1 MSAFDYLDSL
11 PPPTGFVDLLE
22 KKNPVCE
29 RNDEEKDPSLSFAYS
44 RAKVDVSKLKAK
56 INKLKPEDWDLIAER
71 ENVMIQ
77 RPAHDKWGVKK
88 LIFTFCDDF
97 LQKVYDLPLSQNEE
111 WRQHI
116 LPIYDAIGVDEKYIV
131 RSLLAS
137 MPPGMSIPIHHDT
150 GYWVKHTHRIH
161 VAVDTNINEVDFLV
175 GPTENAMRRVI
186 FDEGNIIEL
195 NNQAKH
201 AVSNRMTN
209 KYRTHLIFDYV
220 DPNYLHPIDKTPLHR
235 TLLEKGTKVNQ
246 TRRSI
251 DLDVHSGSRP
261 SPSFIIIGAQK
272 SGTTS
277 LFEMI
282 MQHPLAAKGIR
293 RESHFFDWNWQ
304 SNLKKSS
311 EQLEYYRRFY
321 PSKLLHDNPSL
332 ITGESTPSYMLHHQ
346 DTINRIKSVCP
357 WAVLLIMLR
366 DPVERAYSQ
375 YQMCIDTKGTTGQQ
389 KTRGKSVYR
398 NKSFKEAIIQEID
411 ELNSMGVCA
420 DALLGEFDI
429 YNHSNNNNNNNNSS
443 SSNNINNNSS
453 SISNV
458 SEVERIFM
466 NYLSKCPMGH
476 GGHSLVARGL
486 YVLLLLPWLRMYS
499 AGVDENNMN
508 HNNENILY
516 RSSQL
521 MILSI
526 DAIKHNKISSLGLE
540 KQQQQ
545 QQQRQQERG
554 EDGHITTNLSNIPT
568 VIDTM
573 HQVYSFIG
581 LPMYEIAEQD
591 ASAKNTRDYSHDP
604 IDEDCRLMLQ
614 EYYQPYNVLLMKVLK
629 CNISWAQY

>member
-1 MSAFDYLDSL
+1 MSSFDYLDSL
-11 PPPTGFVDLLE
+11 PPPTGYVDLLE

-29 RNDEEKDPSLSFAYS
+29 RNDEEKDPSLSFAFS
-44 RAKVDVSKLKAK
+44 RGKVDVSKLKEK
-56 INKLKPEDWDLIAER
+56 ISRLKPEDWDIISEK

-88 LIFTFCDDF
+88 IIFTFCDDF

-111 WRQHI
+111 WRQYL
-116 LPIYDAIGVDEKYIV
+116 LPIYNTINVDEKYIV

-161 VAVDTNINEVDFLV
+161 VAIDTNINEVDFFV
-175 GPTENAMRRVI
+175 GPTDNAMRRVI

-201 AVSNRMTN
+201 SVCNRMTD

-220 DPNYLHPIDKTPLHR
+220 DSNYTHPIDKTIFNR
-235 TLLEKGTKVNQ
+235 ILLKKGTRVNQ

-251 DLDVHSGSRP
+251 DLDIHSGTRQ

-293 RESHFFDWNWQ
+293 RESHFFDWNWPN
-304 SNLKKSS
+304 NLIKVSD
-311 EQLEYYRRFY
+311 QLNYYRKFY

-332 ITGESTPSYMLHHQ
+332 ISGESTPSYMLHHQ
-346 DTINRIKSVCP
+346 HTISRIKSVCP
-357 WAVLLIMLR
+357 WALLFVILR

-375 YQMCIDTKGTTGQQ
+375 YQMCIDKTGTQGQQ
-389 KTRGKSVYR
+389 RTRGQSIYR
-398 NKSFKEAIIQEID
+398 NITFKEAILQEIE
-411 ELNSMGVCA
+411 ELNNMGVCA
-420 DALLGEFDI
+420 DELLGEFDI
-429 YNHSNNNNNNNNSS
+429 YNNNNNDNDNNNHNNSS
-443 SSNNINNNSS
+443 N
-453 SISNV
+453 ISN
-458 SEVERIFM
+458 VERIFM
-466 NYLSKCPMGH
+466 NYLLKCPSGH

-486 YVLLLLPWLRMYS
+486 YILLLLPWLRAYGE
-499 AGVDENNMN
+499 GVRESNDNK
-508 HNNENILY
+508 NILFQ
-516 RSSQL
+516 SSQL
-521 MILSI
+521 MVLSI
-526 DAIKHNKISSLGLE
+526 DAIKKKKMKKTDEQEPITVEENINNSS
-540 KQQQQ
+540 
-545 QQQRQQERG
+545 
-554 EDGHITTNLSNIPT
+554 DNSSNNSNTT

-581 LPMYEIAEQD
+581 LPMYEIEEKETTP
-591 ASAKNTRDYSHDP
+591 KNTRDYRHDP
-604 IDEDCRLMLQ
+604 IDDESRRLLQ
-614 EYYQPYNVLLMKVLK
+614 DYYQPYNMLLMKILK
-629 CNISWAQY
+629 CDISWAHY